1 MLIVSFKSH
10 IQPALPDCCSS
21 ELLPVSVVIEEGISS
36 KFWLKDELPELWSD
50 EVSLSTF
57 SSSESAIK

>member
-1 MLIVSFKSH
+1 M
-10 IQPALPDCCSS
+10 
-21 ELLPVSVVIEEGISS
+21 SVVIKEGISS
-36 KFWLKDELPELWSD
+36 KFLLKDDLPELWSD